1 MRCGINA
8 QCARHFGDGAMAAAA
23 LSSAVPSAK
32 AVMQMI
38 ASAEA
43 EKATE
48 AMRAHARQEAE
59 KKALIDRLSKP
70 SGLSDDEVMKKAAT
84 IIERAAKNG
93 LTEVEVYRFPNSL
106 CTDRGRAINQQ
117 EPGWQET
124 LTGIPKEIYEF
135 WDRCLRP
142 LDYRLRAQIVDFSGG
157 VPGDVGIVLKWG

>member
-1 MRCGINA
+1 
-8 QCARHFGDGAMAAAA
+8 MATQTLEA
-23 LSSAVPSAK
+23 LVPSAK
-32 AVMQMI
+32 AVMQKI
-38 ASAEA
+38 AMAEA

-48 AMRAHARQEAE
+48 AMRIHARQEAE

-84 IIERAAKNG
+84 IIDRAAKNG

-117 EPGWQET
+117 EPGWEET
-124 LTGIPKEIYEF
+124 LTGIPKEIYQF

-142 LDYRLRAQIVDFSGG
+142 LDYRLRAEIVDFAGG